1 MVGCGFHNAL
11 PHIRN
16 SSPAFT
22 YLFTGNIWA
31 IILFIE
37 GEKMKIKLNTKG
49 KYSKKSPNQEKAVS
63 ETKVDD
69 NFLESLSSVTLSE
82 EGAKPFSMNWK
93 SVASYVQERY
103 GLHIPHEKS
112 SLPFIHSV
120 I

>member
-1 MVGCGFHNAL
+1 
-11 PHIRN
+11 
-16 SSPAFT
+16 
-22 YLFTGNIWA
+22 
-31 IILFIE
+31 
-37 GEKMKIKLNTKG
+37 MKIKLNTKG